1 MSGTFARRSSESTA
15 LVLNGFFTRKQGF
28 LVNDAMAYD
37 DAVCISKSSAELF
50 SYEDGA
56 MLASR
61 AADRDG

>member
-1 MSGTFARRSSESTA
+1 
-15 LVLNGFFTRKQGF
+15 
-28 LVNDAMAYD
+28 MAYD